1 MTYLEYAK
9 IVCPENVMGDGFV
22 GGCPDLHGLPSV
34 SCDAS
39 GSDCIECYRMH
50 IVPDYLVEQ
59 LVAKGYDIP
68 REDWATYEMET
79 ASDEDILNLLGGKV

>member
-9 IVCPENVMGDGFV
+9 IVCPENVMDDGFV
-22 GGCPDLHGLPSV
+22 RGCPNSHGLPSV
-34 SCDAS
+34 FCDAS

-68 REDWATYEMET
+68 GEEWVTCEMEA
-79 ASDEDILNLLGGKV
+79 ASDEDILNLLGGNI